1 MKISDY
7 IFLARVNLSR
17 RKKSVIINSI
27 LIVVSMLILI
37 LSLSFT
43 KNLEELIDKA
53 ILNNISYRT
62 VVISGGMDKTADKI
76 IEDVKGLDHVVEVMD
91 QMDYTTGASNFI
103 IDGKEEEGYISFLGA
118 SSDIHPNV
126 ILGRNIGE
134 NETNVCIIPKNFYPY
149 GSNKHYDKDR
159 IINGEELIGKKL
171 NIKYNSFYYNG
182 SETVVKDEFT
192 KEFEIIGV
200 YDNKENVS
208 NMNECYISFDDVY
221 EICDTSEKNSVKADN
236 VVFGESKTAF
246 AIIDN
251 PLNVDSVIEEIND
264 LGYSRVMPRSIA
276 NTDLVNIVNVVG
288 ILVTS
293 VILIIVISNLVISS
307 IKFIN
312 EKGYEIGILKAIGY
326 KNKNIRNI
334 IYYENILIGLISYII
349 AIIIS
354 IISIIFFKN
363 NVVEGDYSLEI
374 ININLDIIVCIIALI
389 ISIIIPLISAS
400 ISSRKALKKSIVELN
415 KEG

>member
-1 MKISDY
+1 
-7 IFLARVNLSR
+7 
-17 RKKSVIINSI
+17 
-27 LIVVSMLILI
+27 
-37 LSLSFT
+37 
-43 KNLEELIDKA
+43 
-53 ILNNISYRT
+53 
-62 VVISGGMDKTADKI
+62 
-76 IEDVKGLDHVVEVMD
+76 
-91 QMDYTTGASNFI
+91 
-103 IDGKEEEGYISFLGA
+103 
-118 SSDIHPNV
+118 
-126 ILGRNIGE
+126 
-134 NETNVCIIPKNFYPY
+134 
-149 GSNKHYDKDR
+149 
-159 IINGEELIGKKL
+159 
-171 NIKYNSFYYNG
+171 
-182 SETVVKDEFT
+182 
-192 KEFEIIGV
+192 
-200 YDNKENVS
+200 
-208 NMNECYISFDDVY
+208 MNECYISFDDVY